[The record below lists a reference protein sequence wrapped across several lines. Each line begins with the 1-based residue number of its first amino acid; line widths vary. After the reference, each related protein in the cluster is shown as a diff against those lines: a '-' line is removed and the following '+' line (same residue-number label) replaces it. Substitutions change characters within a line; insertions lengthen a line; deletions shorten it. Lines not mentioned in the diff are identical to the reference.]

1 MKLFSKFLKEQQ
13 IANENQKDTKE
24 DTNNKELQDFTNKM
38 KQKMAEQGLSYM
50 DLANINLNKATA
62 EVREEISKME
72 DRIEALK
79 IKGNDDERAVYPF
92 IKRSQEI
99 IKKKTEK
106 LNKLHKDYEVSTDL
120 CASAKELD
128 SLEAYNRGIKSLFQ
142 VSNEMCLL
150 YNKLAATL
158 QFLAKHDGLV
168 NMVYA
173 SICNQ
178 FYTVVVNLNYNIKLL
193 RPKNK
198 SDLESRFF
206 KAFKRD
212 DEIFNN
218 KMSVIGSLNEYQTI
232 LEEPTEAITRSEL
245 EAYEKEWDRI
255 QQIIKKEELIQQKTK
270 KAEDAQVRKN
280 QKKKNSLN
288 INKR

>member
-13 IANENQKDTKE
+13 ITNENQKDTKE
-24 DTNNKELQDFTNKM
+24 DTNNKELQDFTIKM

-62 EVREEISKME
+62 EVREEISKLE
-72 DRIEALK
+72 DRIETLK
-79 IKGNDDERAVYPF
+79 IKGNDDGRAVYPF

-106 LNKLHKDYEVSTDL
+106 LCRLQKEYEVNCDL
-120 CASAKELD
+120 CALAKQLD
-128 SLEAYNRGIKSLFQ
+128 SLEAYNRGIKSLLQ
-142 VSNEMCLL
+142 VSNEMGLL
-150 YNKLAATL
+150 YNKLATTI
-158 QFLAKHDGLV
+158 QYLAKHDGLV
-168 NMVYA
+168 SQVYA

-178 FYTVVVNLNYNIKLL
+178 FYMVVINLNYNTKLL
-193 RPKNK
+193 RPRNK
-198 SDLESRFF
+198 SNLESRFF

-212 DEIFNN
+212 DQIFNN

-255 QQIIKKEELIQQKTK
+255 QQIIKKEELIQQKAK
-270 KAEDAQVRKN
+270 KAEEAQVRKN
-280 QKKKNSLN
+280 QKRNSLN